1 MQDIVQTRNKSH
13 FIFNMFLLQFLK
25 RNISLFVYIIMA
37 NPN

>member
-1 MQDIVQTRNKSH
+1 MQDIVQTRNKSL

-25 RNISLFVYIIMA
+25 RNISLFFDIIMA